1 MSVAPP
7 GLALPSLTPRSPAI
21 PMSPSPPLSSAAPST
36 TDTAYYGGEPAPFA
50 ELASPALR
58 YILASTPPT
67 EEELAARPWL
77 HERFAEREVHRL
89 SVASSDVS
97 SLAMSDFSNASTPA
111 TRTRSHNATLERM
124 RALLSLSGVPEE
136 DEGEGSGEGVNGGVV
151 AAEGGVVASL
161 APQLSSVSV
170 EKGHGPA
177 AAALGAIHEEGGS
190 DGRDGGAG
198 AEAAAVAMA
207 APSSDALGGDGS
219 SSDGLGAPIEGL
231 NSMLASIRARRY
243 GA

>member
-1 MSVAPP
+1 M
-7 GLALPSLTPRSPAI
+7 
-21 PMSPSPPLSSAAPST
+21 
-36 TDTAYYGGEPAPFA
+36 GGVIGAQPY
-50 ELASPALR
+50 R
-58 YILASTPPT
+58 GGGV
-67 EEELAARPWL
+67 AARPWL

-111 TRTRSHNATLERM
+111 TRTRPHNATLERM

-161 APQLSSVSV
+161 APQLSSVSL
-170 EKGHGPA
+170 EKGHG